1 MNEPE
6 TESPEATMGAQIIIA
21 PDGARLVVIPEAEYQ
36 ALSEAALDAA
46 DREAVRRFRT
56 ALAAGEEELIPAEV
70 VNRIL
75 DGENPVRVWRKHRGM
90 TLHELAKRVGIGSA
104 YLSQV
109 ETGKRDG
116 TVVTLRRIANELGV
130 ALDDLIPPTD
140 S

>member
-1 MNEPE
+1 
-6 TESPEATMGAQIIIA
+6 MGAQIIIA

-36 ALSEAALDAA
+36 ALSEAAVDAT
-46 DREAVRRFRT
+46 DRKAVRRFRA

-75 DGENPVRVWRKHRGM
+75 DGENPVRVWREHRGM
-90 TLHELAKRVGIGSA
+90 PLKELARRADIGSA

-130 ALDDLIPPTD
+130 ALDDLVPPTE

>member
-1 MNEPE
+1 
-6 TESPEATMGAQIIIA
+6 MGAQIIIA

-46 DREAVRRFRT
+46 DREAVRRFRA
-56 ALAAGEEELIPAEV
+56 ALVTGEEELIPAEV
-70 VNRIL
+70 VNCIL

-90 TLHELAKRVGIGSA
+90 TLKELAGRAGIGSA

-116 TVVTLRRIANELGV
+116 TVVTLRRIATELGI
-130 ALDDLIPPTD
+130 ALDDLIPPTEAEC
-140 S
+140 